1 MVKKVFAIDTAAG
14 IQRDGTVFDVN
25 FYTDGKWVRFQR
37 GRPRKIGGYRSIVTD
52 AHGYS
57 RGIYVNS
64 VDGINQVFNGYN
76 NGLEVVNINNNGIG
90 AGINQFTFTGLVLT
104 LNTLVGGTLY
114 TNGTYTAVSL
124 TGGTGS
130 GAKATVVVAGNV
142 VTTVT
147 LTTAGNGYSVGDILS
162 ATAAS
167 IGGTGS
173 GFSITVAIINDGFTE
188 SDLNLWQFDSSF
200 DSQGSGNQ
208 LLLAHPGQNLAQ
220 IDQTDNS
227 PVLAGNIAGTTLS
240 PLADTSGTNPTGDI
254 IEVAGGVVVLH
265 PYVFVYGDNGLIK
278 NCVAGNPYD
287 WNGADANETNVAS
300 TKIVKGLPVR
310 GGSNAPSGL
319 FWALDSL
326 IRVSYTP
333 TTVTV
338 AGSPQTFYWRYDV
351 ISSQSSILSSQSV
364 IEYDGIYY
372 WCGVDRFLMYNGVVK
387 EVTNNF
393 NQNYFFDNL
402 NYNQRQK
409 VWAQKVP
416 RFGEIW
422 WFYPSGDSLE
432 CNNAIIYNIREN
444 CWYDAGFSVGARRTA
459 GYFSQVFKFP
469 INAGEDPSPQ
479 VVLFSANIA
488 VTNASATMTMS
499 VNSQIAVGQLIVA
512 PDVPTGT
519 SVLAIVPNT
528 AFTTATG
535 TSGASTITVASA
547 TGILRGQLATGTG
560 IGTAATVVSIVGT
573 TVTLS
578 VANSGAVSGDIG
590 FSGTTVTMS
599 AAATATAIELGSFET
614 PPNLITLW
622 QHEFGVDEVTG
633 SQTDAIESYF
643 QTSDLGWVQ
652 GSPAQTIPVGD
663 NYQLHLERM
672 EPDFVQSGEMTFQ
685 VTGRAFAQAEDVTS
699 APYPFGPDTRKIDL
713 REQRRE
719 LRLIFSSNVQGG
731 DYQLGKV
738 LLHANVGDVRP

>member
-1 MVKKVFAIDTAAG
+1 MTKKVFAIDTQPG
-14 IQRDGTVFDVN
+14 VQRDGTIFDMN
-25 FYTDGKWVRFQR
+25 FYTDGRWVRFQR
-37 GRPRKIGGYRSIVTD
+37 GRPRKIGGYRAITEE

-64 VDGINQVFNGYN
+64 VDGNNQVFNGYN
-76 NGLEVVNINNNGIG
+76 NGLEVINIDNTGIG
-90 AGINQFTFTGLVLT
+90 GGVNQFTFTGLVLT

-114 TNGTYTAVSL
+114 TNGTYTNVTL
-124 TGGTGS
+124 TGGSGS
-130 GAKATVVVAGNV
+130 GAKATIVVSGGS

-147 LTTAGNGYSVGDILS
+147 VTTPGNGYVVGNTLS

-173 GFSITVAIINDGFTE
+173 GFSIKVATINDGFTE

-200 DSQGSGNQ
+200 DAQGSGNQ
-208 LLLAHPGQNLAQ
+208 LLLAHPGLNLAQ
-220 IDQTDNS
+220 IDQTTVT
-227 PVLAGNIAGTTLS
+227 PVLAGNIAGTTMS
-240 PLADTSGTNPTGDI
+240 PLTDTSGTTPTGDI

-287 WNGADANETNVAS
+287 WNGPDSNEVNVAS

-333 TTVTV
+333 TTITV
-338 AGSPQTFYWRYDV
+338 GGTPQTFYWRYDI
-351 ISSQSSILSSQSV
+351 ISSQSSILSSQCV

-372 WCGVDRFLMYNGVVK
+372 WIGVDRFLLYNGVVK
-387 EVTNNF
+387 ELKNNF

-402 NYNQRQK
+402 NYAQSQK
-409 VWAQKVP
+409 VYAQKVP

-422 WFYPSGDSLE
+422 WFFPSGDSEE
-432 CNNAIIYNIREN
+432 CNDCIIYNTRED
-444 CWYDAGFSVGARRTA
+444 CWYDAGSADGARRSA
-459 GYFSQVFKFP
+459 GYFSQVFHYP
-469 INAGEDPSPQ
+469 INAGN
-479 VVLFSANIA
+479 VLTTQQLVFTSTIT
-488 VTNASATMTMS
+488 TNSTTS
-499 VNSQIAVGQLIVA
+499 IEVPITNQIAINQLV
-512 PDVPTGT
+512 
-519 SVLAIVPNT
+519 
-528 AFTTATG
+528 TATG
-535 TSGASTITVASA
+535 IPADTLILAIAPSASA
-547 TGILRGQLATGTG
+547 GYF
-560 IGTAATVVSIVGT
+560 

-578 VANSGAVSGDIG
+578 N
-590 FSGTTVTMS
+590 
-599 AAATATAIELGSFET
+599 AATASATVTADFSTTAGR
-614 PPNLITLW
+614 ITLW
-622 QHEFGVDEVTG
+622 QHEIGTDEVVGETAN
-633 SQTDAIESYF
+633 AIESYF

-652 GSPAQTIPVGD
+652 GGPSQASPVGD
-663 NYQLHLERM
+663 NYWLHLERM
-672 EPDFVQSGEMTFQ
+672 EPDFIQSGEMTFQ
-685 VTGRAFAQAEDVTS
+685 VTGRTFAQAQDVTS
-699 APYPFGPDTRKIDL
+699 PPYAFSPDTHKIDL

-719 LRLIFSSNVQGG
+719 LRLIFTSNVAGG